1 MLKGR
6 KLFQTKRLSG
16 RISRFP
22 IFASATCRITGKAIF
37 TIGGTAMNKDL
48 FISGSIVVTRDEDQR
63 VKFIQFVP
71 DDEFTPVL
79 EHGSKTSGQ
88 LQLLRNAA
96 FDYVASKPRIRNN
109 LLLIRKARH
118 GRLSGT
124 RDHAF
129 QLTLKVFAAEGIDWQ
144 KAFVEEPIE
153 VMADLMGLK
162 RMREILKEALK
173 KLEAQGLVEKD
184 WKPYGQEW

>member
-1 MLKGR
+1 
-6 KLFQTKRLSG
+6 
-16 RISRFP
+16 
-22 IFASATCRITGKAIF
+22 
-37 TIGGTAMNKDL
+37 MNKDL
-48 FISGSIVVTRDEDQR
+48 FISGSIVVTRDENQR
-63 VKFIQFVP
+63 VKFIQFLP

-79 EHGSKTSGQ
+79 EQSSKTSGQ

-96 FDYVASKPRIRNN
+96 FDYVANKPRIRNN

-129 QLTLKVFAAEGIDWQ
+129 QLTLKVFASEGIDWQ

-153 VMADLMGLK
+153 LMTDLMGPE
-162 RMREILKEALK
+162 RMREILKEALNR
-173 KLEAQGLVEKD
+173 LNAKD
-184 WKPYGQEW
+184 S

>member
-1 MLKGR
+1 
-6 KLFQTKRLSG
+6 
-16 RISRFP
+16 
-22 IFASATCRITGKAIF
+22 
-37 TIGGTAMNKDL
+37 MNKEL
-48 FISGSIVVTRDEDQR
+48 FISGSIVVTRDENQR

-79 EHGSKTSGQ
+79 EQSSKTSGQ
-88 LQLLRNAA
+88 LQMLRNAA
-96 FDYVASKPRIRNN
+96 FDYVANKPRIRNN

-144 KAFVEEPIE
+144 RAFVEEPIE
-153 VMADLMGLK
+153 VMTDLMGPE
-162 RMREILKEALK
+162 RMREILKEALNR
-173 KLEAQGLVEKD
+173 LNSEAM
-184 WKPYGQEW
+184 

>member
-1 MLKGR
+1 
-6 KLFQTKRLSG
+6 
-16 RISRFP
+16 
-22 IFASATCRITGKAIF
+22 
-37 TIGGTAMNKDL
+37 MNKEL
-48 FISGSIVVTRDEDQR
+48 FVSGSIVVTRDENQK

-79 EHGSKTSGQ
+79 EQGSKTSGQ

-96 FDYVASKPRIRNN
+96 FDYVANKPRIRNN

-144 KAFVEEPIE
+144 KAFVIEPIE
-153 VMADLMGLK
+153 VITDLMGPK
-162 RMREILKEALK
+162 RMREILMEALK
-173 KLEAQGLVEKD
+173 RLNAKD
-184 WKPYGQEW
+184 S

>member
-1 MLKGR
+1 M
-6 KLFQTKRLSG
+6 
-16 RISRFP
+16 
-22 IFASATCRITGKAIF
+22 
-37 TIGGTAMNKDL
+37 AMNKEL

-79 EHGSKTSGQ
+79 EQGSKTSGQ

-144 KAFVEEPIE
+144 KAFVIEPIE
-153 VMADLMGLK
+153 VMTDLMGPK

-173 KLEAQGLVEKD
+173 KLEAQGLVEND

>member
-1 MLKGR
+1 
-6 KLFQTKRLSG
+6 
-16 RISRFP
+16 
-22 IFASATCRITGKAIF
+22 
-37 TIGGTAMNKDL
+37 MNKEL
-48 FISGSIVVTRDEDQR
+48 FVSGSIVVTRDENQK

-79 EHGSKTSGQ
+79 EQGSKTSGQ
-88 LQLLRNAA
+88 LQLQRNAA
-96 FDYVASKPRIRNN
+96 FDYVANKPRVRSNS
-109 LLLIRKARH
+109 LLIRKVKH

-144 KAFVEEPIE
+144 RAFVEEPIE
-153 VMADLMGLK
+153 VMTDLMGPE

-173 KLEAQGLVEKD
+173 KLEAQGLVEND

>member
-1 MLKGR
+1 
-6 KLFQTKRLSG
+6 
-16 RISRFP
+16 
-22 IFASATCRITGKAIF
+22 
-37 TIGGTAMNKDL
+37 MNKDL
-48 FISGSIVVTRDEDQR
+48 FISGSIVVTRDENQR
-63 VKFIQFVP
+63 VKFIQFLP

-79 EHGSKTSGQ
+79 EQGSKTNGQ

-96 FDYVASKPRIRNN
+96 FDYVANKPRIRNN

-144 KAFVEEPIE
+144 RAFVEEPIE
-153 VMADLMGLK
+153 VMTDLMGPE

-173 KLEAQGLVEKD
+173 RLNAKD
-184 WKPYGQEW
+184 S

>member
-1 MLKGR
+1 
-6 KLFQTKRLSG
+6 
-16 RISRFP
+16 
-22 IFASATCRITGKAIF
+22 
-37 TIGGTAMNKDL
+37 MNKEL
-48 FISGSIVVTRDEDQR
+48 FVSGSIVVTRDENQK

-79 EHGSKTSGQ
+79 EQGSKTSGQ

-96 FDYVASKPRIRNN
+96 FDYVANKPRVRSNS
-109 LLLIRKARH
+109 LLIRKVKH

-144 KAFVEEPIE
+144 RAFVEEPIE
-153 VMADLMGLK
+153 VITDLMGSK
-162 RMREILKEALK
+162 RMREILMEALK
-173 KLEAQGLVEKD
+173 RLNAKD
-184 WKPYGQEW
+184 S

>member
-1 MLKGR
+1 M
-6 KLFQTKRLSG
+6 
-16 RISRFP
+16 
-22 IFASATCRITGKAIF
+22 
-37 TIGGTAMNKDL
+37 AMNKDL

-79 EHGSKTSGQ
+79 EQGSKTSGQ

-144 KAFVEEPIE
+144 KAFVIEPIE
-153 VMADLMGLK
+153 VMTDLMGPK

-173 KLEAQGLVEKD
+173 KLEAQGLVEND

>member
-1 MLKGR
+1 
-6 KLFQTKRLSG
+6 
-16 RISRFP
+16 
-22 IFASATCRITGKAIF
+22 
-37 TIGGTAMNKDL
+37 MNKEL

-79 EHGSKTSGQ
+79 EQGSKTSGQ

-153 VMADLMGLK
+153 VMTDLMGPE
-162 RMREILKEALK
+162 RMREILKEALNR
-173 KLEAQGLVEKD
+173 LSAKD
-184 WKPYGQEW
+184 I

>member
-1 MLKGR
+1 
-6 KLFQTKRLSG
+6 
-16 RISRFP
+16 
-22 IFASATCRITGKAIF
+22 
-37 TIGGTAMNKDL
+37 MNKEL
-48 FISGSIVVTRDEDQR
+48 FVSGSIVVTRDENQK

-79 EHGSKTSGQ
+79 EQGSKTSGQ

-96 FDYVASKPRIRNN
+96 FDYVANKPRVRSNS
-109 LLLIRKARH
+109 LLIRTVKH

-144 KAFVEEPIE
+144 RAFVEEPIE
-153 VMADLMGLK
+153 VITDLMGPK
-162 RMREILKEALK
+162 RMREILMEALK
-173 KLEAQGLVEKD
+173 RLNAKD
-184 WKPYGQEW
+184 S